1 MLGGE
6 IEHIDAAEI
15 AIGRVTDRLLDGGN
29 ATGISRLP
37 QHAEKSFRIAHRSQS
52 YAGRSAEAQEEGK
65 SAVSSLQ
72 GAEPRAR
79 VVAASQQIDVCL
91 EKSGKRL

>member
-15 AIGRVTDRLLDGGN
+15 AIGRVANRLLDGSN
-29 ATGISRLP
+29 ATGIGRLP
-37 QHAEKSFRIAHRSQS
+37 QHAEKSFQIAHNSQS
-52 YAGRSAEAQEEGK
+52 YAGRNAEAHEEGR

-72 GAEPRAR
+72 GAVP
-79 VVAASQQIDVCL
+79 
-91 EKSGKRL
+91 